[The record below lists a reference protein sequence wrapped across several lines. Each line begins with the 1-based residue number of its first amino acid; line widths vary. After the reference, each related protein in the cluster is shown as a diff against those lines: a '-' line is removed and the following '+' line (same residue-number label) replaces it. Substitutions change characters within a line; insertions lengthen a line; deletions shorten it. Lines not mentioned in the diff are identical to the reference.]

1 MSQVEQAEEASPPP
15 RPMAIDRPPGMGLYM
30 LVWVGYFISTLGS
43 VLVAFALSV
52 TVYQETGSVSRYSLI
67 GLVTLIPNILI
78 TPLVGVLAD
87 RIDRRKILI
96 VCGISSALVNSVLY
110 HVVSQEPYNL
120 WLIYP
125 LLTVNACVNAFVWPT
140 FSAATTL
147 MVRKED
153 LGRASGLSQIGSSVS
168 GIIGP
173 TLAALLMVSIGL
185 KGIVLLNLSSYLVPT
200 AILLMIRIP
209 KPKVSLEGEKSKGT
223 FWKEAMTGWT
233 FIQER
238 PALLQLLITFASV
251 NLCMAFVHIL
261 MTPLIL
267 SFASPL
273 ALGLV
278 LAVAGLGTLVGSIV
292 MAVWGGP
299 RRGRIKTVFVLLAY
313 CSALLLLAGFKPNV
327 TLVASGAFFFVL
339 AFPIIAGCVK
349 VIWQSKVP
357 PDLQGRVF
365 AMRRVIAV
373 STMPFALM
381 VAGPLADDVL
391 EPLMAEDG
399 LLASSIGQVIGVG
412 PGRGI
417 GLLFIVLA
425 FVLLVQVL
433 FALRSKALLTIEDD
447 LPEAID
453 GEDEPEIPYLELD
466 AGLRRRSLLQAVGMV
481 AILAGAA
488 VSSMFWL
495 APPEPVPA
503 SAPAEVFS
511 AERAH
516 AHLATLARAPHPIGT
531 EEHRRVRDY
540 LVSTLD
546 DLGLEVEVQSATVRS
561 RRLNHAQVVDVDN
574 VIARLPGTEPEEKA
588 VVLGAHYDSVPTSPG
603 ASDNASAV
611 AALLETARV
620 LRDGPPLRRD
630 VLFFFSDAE
639 ETGLHG
645 AQAFVER
652 HPAASEIGVMLN
664 FDARGHR
671 GPVYMFQTG
680 REAGDWIP
688 FFAEGTDHPV
698 GTSLMTHLYQL
709 LPNATDF
716 LIFEAAEV
724 PGFNF
729 AFIDGLTH
737 YHTMLDR
744 TEDLAPSSLQHQGDY
759 ALDLTRRLADLE
771 TLPGRKPHRAYF
783 NLIGSVMVHYPRLVS
798 WLTAIL
804 AAGLYLAVLVVGLRR
819 KRLTLFGLSQGLV
832 AFLGVFIAVPVF
844 ITLLWMILNNG
855 FGVPVVMGSTHYAPL
870 FMLGFALLSVAGFQ
884 AVIRF
889 FRGVVGLLDL
899 ATGALCWWLVLLVV
913 TTEAWMPAETNYLFV
928 WPLIF
933 ACLALLRSIT
943 RPEPLGQGRR
953 PDLLAFALMG
963 LSATVAI
970 WLLVP
975 LGAAIYIGLQSLTGL
990 GGLPLTLLVLLLG
1003 TLIPH
1008 LELVGGRRGWELA
1021 IGLAVVGLGVTA
1033 VATWKSATENL
1044 PTQDSAIYAVDLDED
1059 QQYWYSF
1066 DLAPDSWTKAMGFRS
1081 GKRESFARFDPGQV
1095 KMLRAEAEATEVP
1108 SPTLELLGLEQEGA
1122 LNKARIRLT
1131 ASEGAINR
1139 LLWVEPAR
1147 SAFDLRIAGQSVSLI
1162 GREMGDSVIAQRL
1175 PVPAVEEVV
1184 LRWRGEEP
1192 ARLVVVEQID
1202 GLPVFDDIGP
1212 RPAGLLPKPGGV
1224 RLRSDLIVVRRSIAL
1239 DAAGGATEDA
1249 TEDEA
1254 MTTEDDAEES
1264 TTDDGAEAVVTEGA
1278 AMAHP

>member
-1 MSQVEQAEEASPPP
+1 MSQQEQAEATGGPSE
-15 RPMAIDRPPGMGLYM
+15 PMAPYRPPGMGLYM
-30 LVWVGYFISTLGS
+30 IVWVGYFVSTLGS

-52 TVYQETGSVSRYSLI
+52 TVYQETGSVSRYTLI
-67 GLVTLIPNILI
+67 NIVTLIPNLLM

-87 RIDRRKILI
+87 RFDRRRILI
-96 VCGISSALVNSVLY
+96 TCGLGSALLNGVLFT
-110 HVVSQEPYNL
+110 VVSQEPYNL
-120 WLIYP
+120 WYIYP
-125 LLTVNACVNAFVWPT
+125 VLMCNACVNAFVWPT

-168 GIIGP
+168 SIIGP

-200 AILLMIRIP
+200 AILLLIRIP
-209 KPKVSLEGEKSKGT
+209 HPKKSKEGERDKGSL
-223 FWKEAMTGWT
+223 WKEAISGWT
-233 FIQER
+233 FIRER
-238 PALLQLLITFASV
+238 PALFQLLITFASI

-299 RRGRIKTVFVLLAY
+299 KRGRIKLVFALLAY

-357 PDLQGRVF
+357 PDIQGRVF

-391 EPLMAEDG
+391 EPLMAVDG
-399 LLASSIGQVIGVG
+399 PLAESIGQIIGTG

-417 GLLFIVLA
+417 GLLFIGLA
-425 FVLLVQVL
+425 FVLFTLVML
-433 FALRSKALLTIEDD
+433 ALRSKPLLTIEDD
-447 LPEAID
+447 LPEAI
-453 GEDEPEIPYLELD
+453 GGGDEPEIPYRDLD
-466 AGLRRRSLLQAVGMV
+466 AGLARRRPLMALAMV
-481 AILAGAA
+481 AILAAAA
-488 VSSMFWL
+488 VSSLHWQS
-495 APPEPVPA
+495 PPEPVPA
-503 SAPAEVFS
+503 SAPPEVFS
-511 AERAH
+511 AERARV
-516 AHLATLARAPHPIGT
+516 HLPALASAPHALGT
-531 EEHRRVRDY
+531 AEHRKVRDY

-546 DLGLEVEVQSATVRS
+546 DLGLEVEVQAATVRS
-561 RRLNHAQVVDVDN
+561 RRRNHAQVVDVYN
-574 VIARLPGTEPEEKA
+574 VIGRLPGSEPAEKA
-588 VVLGAHYDSVPTSPG
+588 VVLAAHYDSVPTSPG

-620 LRDGPPLRRD
+620 LKAGAPLRRD
-630 VLFFFSDAE
+630 VLFLFSDAE

-652 HPAASEIGVMLN
+652 HPAASRVAAVLN
-664 FDARGHR
+664 FDARGHQ

-688 FFAEGTDHPV
+688 LFAEGTPHPV
-698 GTSLMTHLYQL
+698 GTSLMAHLYQL

-716 LIFEAAEV
+716 LIFEAAEL

-744 TEDLAPSSLQHQGDY
+744 IEDLATSSIQHQGDY
-759 ALDLTRRLADLE
+759 ALDLGRELASLE
-771 TLPGRKPHRAYF
+771 ELPEPRPHRAYF
-783 NLIGSVMVHYPRLVS
+783 NLVGSVMVHYHRLIS
-798 WLTAIL
+798 WATAVL
-804 AAGLYLAVLVVGLRR
+804 ALGLFVAVLVIGLRR
-819 KRLTLFGLSQGLV
+819 GRLTPFGLGQGLV
-832 AFLGVFIAVPVF
+832 SFLGVFIVVPVF

-855 FGVPVVMGSTHYAPL
+855 FGVPVVMGSTHYASL
-870 FMLGFALLSVAGFQ
+870 FMLGFALLSVAVFQ
-884 AVIRF
+884 AVMRF

-899 ATGALCWWLVLLVV
+899 AVGALVWWLVLLVV

-928 WPLIF
+928 WPTLF
-933 ACLALLRSIT
+933 AGLVLLRLVT
-943 RPEPLGQGRR
+943 RPEPKGEEKG
-953 PDLLAFALMG
+953 PDLVLFAL
-963 LSATVAI
+963 LAISATVSI

-975 LGAAIYIGLQSLTGL
+975 LGTALYIGLQSLTGL
-990 GGLPLTLLVLLLG
+990 GGLPLTMLVLLLG

-1008 LELVGGRRGWELA
+1008 LELVGGKRGWWLA
-1021 IGLAVVGLGVTA
+1021 YILAAMGLAVTV
-1033 VATWKSATENL
+1033 VATWKSAREDL
-1044 PTQDSAIYAVDLDED
+1044 PTQDSAVYAADLDSGESH
-1059 QQYWYSF
+1059 WFSF
-1066 DLAPDSWTKAMGFRS
+1066 DLAPSEWTEAMGFRS
-1081 GKRESFARFDPGQV
+1081 GKREPYGHFDPAQGS
-1095 KMLRAEAEATEVP
+1095 MLRSEAPQTELS
-1108 SPTLELLGLEQEGA
+1108 SPVMELLGVEREG
-1122 LNKARIRLT
+1122 NISTARIRLT
-1131 ASEGAINR
+1131 ASDGAINR
-1139 LLWVEPAR
+1139 LLWLDTPRA
-1147 SAFDLRIAGQSVSLI
+1147 AFDVRIAGQSVSLI
-1162 GREMGDSVIAQRL
+1162 GEEMGDTVVAQRL
-1175 PVPAVEEVV
+1175 PVPAVEELT

-1192 ARLVVVEQID
+1192 VQLVVVEQRD
-1202 GLPVFDDIGP
+1202 GLPAFDDIGP
-1212 RPAGLLPKPGGV
+1212 RPDHLLPKPGGV
-1224 RLRSDLIVVRRSIAL
+1224 RLRSDLTVVRRAFEL
-1239 DAAGGATEDA
+1239 DAESVVKMEGSSESEAAASTEELEEVEEPSAGE
-1249 TEDEA
+1249 
-1254 MTTEDDAEES
+1254 
-1264 TTDDGAEAVVTEGA
+1264 
-1278 AMAHP
+1278 